1 MPAPN
6 HRPTSRKLPTEKK
19 AEPAKPLHAFSKTA
33 LPHLKTPSCPPPP
46 IPLTG
51 QDWQQVM
58 KLQTSSSIEQSIK
71 VVLVWANTVDRLF
84 ARETVT
90 LGSSSWII
98 WEMVREGRTLNDNL
112 PLVLGRMY
120 ALTASQSEWREEGL

>member
-1 MPAPN
+1 
-6 HRPTSRKLPTEKK
+6 
-19 AEPAKPLHAFSKTA
+19 
-33 LPHLKTPSCPPPP
+33 
-46 IPLTG
+46 
-51 QDWQQVM
+51 M